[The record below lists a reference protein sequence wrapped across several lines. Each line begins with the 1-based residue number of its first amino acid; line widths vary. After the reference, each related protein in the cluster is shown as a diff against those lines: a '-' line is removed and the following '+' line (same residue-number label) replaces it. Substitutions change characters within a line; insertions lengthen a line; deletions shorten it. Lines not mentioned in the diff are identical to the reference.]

1 MITDVYA
8 HITRSHRIFNRW
20 CLLNY
25 TGEPYAPRKPKNQI
39 NMQKAGH
46 SDSDKEELM
55 STSETG
61 ANSQKGDSDE
71 ESSAT
76 FETVAENDVGFSS
89 KRNRQEETCEPCH
102 KKKKEEKKGMGSEMG
117 LMVIH

>member
-1 MITDVYA
+1 M
-8 HITRSHRIFNRW
+8 SHRIFNRW
-20 CLLNY
+20 CLLYY
-25 TGEPYAPRKPKNQI
+25 TGQPYAARKPKNQI
-39 NMQKAGH
+39 NMQQAGH
-46 SDSDKEELM
+46 SDSDKEESM

-61 ANSQKGDSDE
+61 ANSQKSDSDE

-89 KRNRQEETCEPCH
+89 KRNQQEETCEPCH
-102 KKKKEEKKGMGSEMG
+102 KKKKEEKKGTGSEMG

>member
-20 CLLNY
+20 CLLYY
-25 TGEPYAPRKPKNQI
+25 TREPYAPRKPKNQI
-39 NMQKAGH
+39 NMQQAGH
-46 SDSDKEELM
+46 SDSDKEESM

-61 ANSQKGDSDE
+61 AKGDLDE

-102 KKKKEEKKGMGSEMG
+102 KKKERRKKGMGSEMG